1 MIPIS
6 DFQRRSLTG
15 PVMKEQEFDMSFAKA
30 IRGLV
35 KRYPTIQYNP
45 EQLIADDALADA
57 VFEAG
62 IDLLVEV
69 GLYNRD
75 TQRVIQFTRDEVVQ
89 IAKDV
94 WEGPREV
101 SFGNGKDEAAVI
113 YRTYEDP
120 RPPTIWMGSAGMLST
135 EELYIPYMQSF
146 IQEEQ
151 CQGCCGPAMLAS
163 YQGVENKAG
172 TPGEVFCNLAEIKLT
187 QEAARRAGKPDI
199 YIGQTSAT
207 SAGGLM
213 AVCFPG
219 ALERYNTTIALHM
232 MPEQKLDW
240 SRLVLALSCEE
251 RGLMPWTSAIS
262 LIGALC
268 RGATDSAITLVA
280 NLLGQLGYAHGKI
293 ATSGAM
299 AMEGGISTL
308 EALWAYSA
316 AARASERHLG
326 IPLGG
331 CDQALA
337 GAGTEMA
344 FFEKTAQTLTYVASG
359 AGWLWYSGCN
369 FGKGNNP
376 TTGLEARQVAETA
389 YAVAGMKS
397 AEANELIKKI
407 YAKYEG
413 QLKTPS
419 EGKTFG
425 ELYDVQKLQPLP
437 EYLDVYKRAKD
448 ELARLGVP
456 YK

>member
-15 PVMKEQEFDMSFAKA
+15 PVMKEQEFDMFFAKT
-30 IRGLV
+30 IRSIV
-35 KRYPTIQYNP
+35 KRYPIKFNP
-45 EQLIADDALADA
+45 EEIIPDDTLVDA
-57 VFEAG
+57 IFEAG

-75 TQRVIQFTRDEVVQ
+75 TQRVIQFARDEVVQ

-94 WEGPREV
+94 WGGPREV
-101 SFGNGKDEAAVI
+101 SFGKGKDEAAVI
-113 YRTYEDP
+113 YRTHEDP
-120 RPPTIWMGSAGMLST
+120 RPPTIWMGSAGMVST

-146 IQEEQ
+146 IQEEL
-151 CQGCCGPAMLAS
+151 CQGCGGPAMLAS
-163 YQGVENKAG
+163 YQGIENKAG

-213 AVCFPG
+213 ALCFPG

-251 RGLMPWTSAIS
+251 RGLIPWTSAIS

-268 RGATDSAITLVA
+268 RGPEDSAVTLVA
-280 NLLGQLGYAHGKI
+280 NLLGQFGYAHGKI
-293 ATSGAM
+293 AVNGA
-299 AMEGGISTL
+299 ATIAGLSSTP
-308 EALWAYSA
+308 ETFWAYSA

-326 IPLGG
+326 VPMGG
-331 CDQALA
+331 HNQSDA

-344 FFEKTAQTLTYVASG
+344 FFEKAAQSVVNVASG
-359 AGWLWYSGCN
+359 AGWLWYSGCRT
-369 FGKGNNP
+369 GRGNNP
-376 TTGLEARQVAETA
+376 TTGLEARLVAETA
-389 YAVAGMKS
+389 HAVAGMKS

-407 YAKYEG
+407 YAKYADQQG
-413 QLKTPS
+413 SAPQ
-419 EGKTFG
+419 GKTFG
-425 ELYDVQKLQPLP
+425 ELYDVEKVQPIS
-437 EYLDVYKRAKD
+437 EYLDVYKRAKE
-448 ELARLGVP
+448 ELAKLGVP

>member
-15 PVMKEQEFDMSFAKA
+15 PVMKEQEFDMAFAKG
-30 IRGLV
+30 IRGIV
-35 KRYPTIQYNP
+35 KRYPAIKFNP
-45 EQLIADDALADA
+45 EEIVASDELADT

-62 IDLLVEV
+62 IDLLAEV

-89 IAKDV
+89 IAKDYS
-94 WEGPREV
+94 EGPHEV
-101 SFGNGKDEAAVI
+101 SFGKGKDEAAVI
-113 YRTYEDP
+113 HRTHEDP
-120 RPPTIWMGSAGMLST
+120 RPPTIWMGSAGMVST
-135 EELYIPYMQSF
+135 EELYIPYMQSL
-146 IQEEQ
+146 IQEEL
-151 CQGCCGPAMLAS
+151 CQGCGGPAMLAS

-251 RGLMPWTSAIS
+251 RGLIPWTSAIS
-262 LIGALC
+262 MQGALC
-268 RGATDSAITLVA
+268 RGPEDSAVTLVA

-293 ATSGAM
+293 AVTGTATLTGSS
-299 AMEGGISTL
+299 STQ
-308 EALWAYSA
+308 ETFWAYSA
-316 AARASERHLG
+316 STRAAERHLG
-326 IPLGG
+326 IPMGG
-331 CDQALA
+331 HNQSVA

-344 FFEKTAQTLTYVASG
+344 LFEKAAQSVVNVASG
-359 AGWLWYSGCN
+359 AGWLWYSGCRT
-369 FGKGNNP
+369 GRGNNP
-376 TTGLEARQVAETA
+376 TTGLEARMVAETA
-389 YAVAGMKS
+389 HAVAGMKS
-397 AEANELIKKI
+397 AEANELLKKI
-407 YAKYEG
+407 YARYVDQMESAP
-413 QLKTPS
+413 Q
-419 EGKTFG
+419 GKNFG
-425 ELYDVQKLQPLP
+425 ELYDLQKVQPIP

>member
-15 PVMKEQEFDMSFAKA
+15 PVMKEQEFDMFFAKS
-30 IRGLV
+30 IRGIV
-35 KRYPTIQYNP
+35 KRYPIKFNTDEIIP
-45 EQLIADDALADA
+45 DDALADT
-57 VFEAG
+57 VFEAA
-62 IDLLVEV
+62 IDLLAEV

-75 TQRVIQFTRDEVVQ
+75 TQRVIQFNREEVVQ

-101 SFGNGKDEAAVI
+101 SFGKGKDEAALI
-113 YRTYEDP
+113 YRTHDDP
-120 RPPTIWMGSAGMLST
+120 RPPTIWMGSAGMPST

-146 IQEEQ
+146 IQEEL

-187 QEAARRAGKPDI
+187 QEAARRAGKPDT

-213 AVCFPG
+213 AICFPG
-219 ALERYNTTIALHM
+219 MLERYNTTIALHM

-251 RGLMPWTSAIS
+251 RGLIPWTSAIS

-268 RGATDSAITLVA
+268 RGPEDSAVTLVA
-280 NLLGQLGYAHGKI
+280 NLLGQFGYAHGRQ
-293 ATSGAM
+293 ATLGA
-299 AMEGGISTL
+299 ATLAGSISTL

-326 IPLGG
+326 FPVGG
-331 CDQALA
+331 AGQSQA

-344 FFEKTAQTLTYVASG
+344 FFEKAAQTVVEVASG
-359 AGWLWYSGCN
+359 AGWLWYSGCRL
-369 FGKGNNP
+369 GRGNNP
-376 TTGLEARQVAETA
+376 TTGLEARLIAETGH
-389 YAVAGMKS
+389 AVAGMKS
-397 AEANELIKKI
+397 ADANDLIIKI
-407 YAKYEG
+407 YAKYAD
-413 QLKTPS
+413 QLSAAP
-419 EGKTFG
+419 EGKNFG
-425 ELYDVQKLQPLP
+425 DLYDVQKVQPIS
-437 EYLDVYKRAKD
+437 EYLDVYKHAKD

-456 YK
+456 FK